1 MAGADVLWAS
11 AHLSG
16 AVACLPYVQ
25 THAAELRLDA
35 ASCAADSTLPY
46 FDGLRAALRRLREQ
60 SPAAAVAVSSLAD
73 LLSGSPST
81 ASQHAL
87 SEGVF
92 AEMQDTVMAAQ
103 AGRPRHEA
111 RLRSAAGEHA
121 GSWLAVFP
129 LTRWTTARGR
139 DYQLALC
146 LRLGAV
152 LPELVPVRGVRVRCG
167 GCTEELDEFGF
178 HPGIC
183 RGGNRHSLWT
193 IRHDAGQMAIIL
205 VSRRMGYAVQAVSVG
220 AGNWFG
226 AAGYRAGRSA
236 RSGDYRRADVVYPHY
251 FGPGRHL
258 FLDVAVADPG
268 SGAALGAVPSSRSS
282 SGVAAELRAMKK
294 NDKYKPLAA
303 AVGSEFR
310 AAVLERYGACSDSLV
325 GLFRTLCGDRERD
338 AAACDD
344 YSGLVSSRVS
354 YMAST
359 VVFGTVLAD
368 AALVSRVIQLD
379 ACGAPPARFAAPAS
393 ARHGPRAGAP
403 LTQRDVEGEG
413 GVFWYAGLA
422 GDFAA

>member
-1 MAGADVLWAS
+1 M
-11 AHLSG
+11 
-16 AVACLPYVQ
+16 
-25 THAAELRLDA
+25 
-35 ASCAADSTLPY
+35 
-46 FDGLRAALRRLREQ
+46 
-60 SPAAAVAVSSLAD
+60 
-73 LLSGSPST
+73 
-81 ASQHAL
+81 
-87 SEGVF
+87 
-92 AEMQDTVMAAQ
+92 
-103 AGRPRHEA
+103 
-111 RLRSAAGEHA
+111 
-121 GSWLAVFP
+121 
-129 LTRWTTARGR
+129 
-139 DYQLALC
+139 ALC